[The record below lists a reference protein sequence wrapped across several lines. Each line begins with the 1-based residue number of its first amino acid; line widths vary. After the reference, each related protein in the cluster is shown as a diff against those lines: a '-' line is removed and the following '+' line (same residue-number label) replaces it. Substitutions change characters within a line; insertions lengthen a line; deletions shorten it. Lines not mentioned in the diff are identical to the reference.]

1 MFSLILSL
9 FAFNINSN
17 ILTPKISVYL
27 HLEEFNPR
35 YNLLHIGI
43 SFNKKNKNLR
53 YDFRAFNDGKSCL
66 TTGLDRYNPEQ
77 MFPDLYMYNNK
88 DNEEMKDIT
97 DNMDKMLRK
106 DIFWGITNKTFEEI
120 IEFEKTINTKYTL
133 GIYDCRHYVNRFT
146 EWCLDKPTPVWKL
159 YQLWED

>member
-1 MFSLILSL
+1 MFLFILSL
-9 FAFNINSN
+9 LTFNINPN
-17 ILTPKISVYL
+17 TLTSKTTVYL
-27 HLEEFNPR
+27 HLEEFNQR

-43 SFNKKNKNLR
+43 SFNNLNKNLR

-66 TTGLDRYNPEQ
+66 TTGIDTSNPEQ
-77 MFPDLYMYNNK
+77 MFPDLYLYDK
-88 DNEEMKDIT
+88 KKNEEMKDIT

-133 GIYDCRHYVNRFT
+133 GIYDCRHYVNKFT
-146 EWCLDKPTPVWKL
+146 KWCLDKPTPVWKL
-159 YQLWED
+159 YELWED

>member
-1 MFSLILSL
+1 MFLFILSL
-9 FAFNINSN
+9 LAFNINQN
-17 ILTPKISVYL
+17 ILTPKTSVYL

-43 SFNKKNKNLR
+43 SFNNLNKNLR

-66 TTGLDRYNPEQ
+66 TTGMDRYNPEQ
-77 MFPDLYMYNNK
+77 MFPDLYLCDK
-88 DNEEMKDIT
+88 KKNEEMKDIT

-133 GIYDCRHYVNRFT
+133 GIYDCRHYVNKFT
-146 EWCLDKPTPVWKL
+146 KWSLDKPTPVWKL
-159 YQLWED
+159 YELWED